1 MGEKRTTLTIRLD
14 EELHTQIKVEV
25 AKRKTTITDYLI
37 SLVKRDLS
45 EKKQK

>member
-1 MGEKRTTLTIRLD
+1 MSQRSSITIRLD
-14 EELHTQIKVEV
+14 EELHTQIKIEV

-37 SLVKRDLS
+37 GLVKKDLS